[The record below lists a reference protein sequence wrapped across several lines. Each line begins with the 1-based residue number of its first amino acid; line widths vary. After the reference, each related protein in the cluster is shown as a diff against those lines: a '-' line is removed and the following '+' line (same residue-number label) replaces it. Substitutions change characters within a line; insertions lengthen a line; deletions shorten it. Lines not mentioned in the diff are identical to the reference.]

1 MERTIMNA
9 RTMLVLLIR
18 MTAVAMLCGL
28 VFVFCPFEW
37 MAEIHSRIGM
47 GTLEYTPL
55 LSYLTRSL
63 SAMYAI
69 VGASLMLVS
78 FNIERYRPFLTLF
91 GWIAILGGIGVTYL
105 DAILKLPAFWTW
117 MEGPLTILLGIA
129 ILFLLPRI
137 EK

>member
-1 MERTIMNA
+1 MNA
-9 RTMLVLLIR
+9 RTMLVLLVR
-18 MTAVAMLCGL
+18 MTAIAMLCGL
-28 VFVFCPFEW
+28 VFVFCPFKW
-37 MAEIHSRIGM
+37 MTMIHSRIGM
-47 GTLEYTPL
+47 GSLEFTPL

-69 VGASLMLVS
+69 VGAFLMLIS
-78 FNIERYRPFLTLF
+78 FDIEQYRPLLKLS

-129 ILFLLPRI
+129 ILWLLPRI
-137 EK
+137 EKR